1 MGAPIG
7 EREVVNIPFP
17 YTLCPV
23 KESAMH
29 QTAGLPAE
37 LLKFLKQLKNN
48 NNRQWF
54 QINKDRYEHDVRE
67 PLLKFIEAFEPRLE
81 KISPH
86 FVADARKV
94 GGSLFRIYR
103 DTRFSH
109 DKSPYKTHAGVQFRH
124 ERAKD
129 VHAPGFYLH
138 IEPKQ
143 AFVGVG
149 IWHPDSDT
157 LKLLRDA
164 IVENPAKWKR
174 AKSAKAFGDALKRAP
189 KGYDPDHPLIEDLRR
204 KDFIAVTELK
214 DKDLVAPAFLDRFTK
229 TCTAAKPFMR
239 FLAEACGL
247 EW

>member
-1 MGAPIG
+1 MP
-7 EREVVNIPFP
+7 
-17 YTLCPV
+17 
-23 KESAMH
+23 
-29 QTAGLPAE
+29 TAARFKPE
-37 LLKFLKQLKNN
+37 LITFLKQLKKN
-48 NNRQWF
+48 NNREWF
-54 QINKDRYEHDVRE
+54 QENKDRYESEVRE
-67 PLLKFIEAFEPRLE
+67 PLLKFIEAFEPRLT

-86 FVADARKV
+86 FVANPSKV
-94 GGSLFRIYR
+94 GGSLFRIHR
-103 DTRFSH
+103 DTRFSR
-109 DKSPYKTHAGVQFRH
+109 DKSPYKTYAGVQFRH
-124 ERAKD
+124 GRAKD

-138 IEPKQ
+138 IEPNQ
-143 AFVGVG
+143 AFIGVG

-174 AKSAKAFGDALKRAP
+174 AKSAKDFTAEFELAGDSLKRAP

-204 KDFIAVTELK
+204 KDFIAVTKLK

-229 TCTAAKPFMR
+229 TCTAATPFMR

>member
-1 MGAPIG
+1 MP
-7 EREVVNIPFP
+7 
-17 YTLCPV
+17 
-23 KESAMH
+23 S
-29 QTAGLPAE
+29 TARIRPEILR
-37 LLKFLKQLKNN
+37 FLGQLAKN

-54 QINKDRYEHDVRE
+54 QKNKDRYESEVRE

-86 FVADARKV
+86 FVADARRT

-109 DKSPYKTHAGVQFRH
+109 DKRPYKTHAGVQFRH

-143 AFVGVG
+143 AFIGVG

-174 AKSAKAFGDALKRAP
+174 AKSAKSFTAEFELAGDSLKRAP

-204 KDFIAVTELK
+204 KDFIAVTKLK
-214 DKDLVAPAFLDRFTK
+214 EKDLVAPGFLDSFTK

-247 EW
+247 EL

>member
-1 MGAPIG
+1 MPKAAHLQP
-7 EREVVNIPFP
+7 
-17 YTLCPV
+17 
-23 KESAMH
+23 
-29 QTAGLPAE
+29 E
-37 LLKFLKQLKNN
+37 LITFLRQLAKNN
-48 NNRQWF
+48 NREWF
-54 QINKDRYEHDVRE
+54 QKNKDRYESEVRE

-109 DKSPYKTHAGVQFRH
+109 DKRPYKTHAGVQFRH

-138 IEPKQ
+138 IEPRQ
-143 AFVGVG
+143 AFIGVG

-174 AKSAKAFGDALKRAP
+174 AKSAKSFAAEFDLAGDSLKRAP

-204 KDFIAVTELK
+204 KDFIAVTKLK
-214 DKDLVAPAFLDRFTK
+214 ERDLVAPGFLDRFTK
-229 TCTAAKPFMR
+229 TCTVATPFMR

>member
-1 MGAPIG
+1 MPSTARIG
-7 EREVVNIPFP
+7 PEILRFF
-17 YTLCPV
+17 
-23 KESAMH
+23 
-29 QTAGLPAE
+29 G
-37 LLKFLKQLKNN
+37 QLAKNN
-48 NNRQWF
+48 NREWF
-54 QINKDRYEHDVRE
+54 QKNKDRYETEVRD
-67 PLLKFIEAFEPRLE
+67 PLLRFIEAFEPRLE

-86 FVADARKV
+86 FVADARKT

-103 DTRFSH
+103 DTRFSR
-109 DKSPYKTHAGVQFRH
+109 DKRPYKTHAGVRFRH

-174 AKSAKAFGDALKRAP
+174 AKSGKAFTAEFELAGDSLKRAP

-204 KDFIAVTELK
+204 KDFIAVTKLK

-239 FLAEACGL
+239 FLAEAWGL

>member
-1 MGAPIG
+1 MRA
-7 EREVVNIPFP
+7 
-17 YTLCPV
+17 
-23 KESAMH
+23 
-29 QTAGLPAE
+29 
-37 LLKFLKQLKNN
+37 
-48 NNRQWF
+48 
-54 QINKDRYEHDVRE
+54 
-67 PLLKFIEAFEPRLE
+67 RL
-81 KISPH
+81 
-86 FVADARKV
+86 V
-94 GGSLFRIYR
+94 GSLFRIYR

-109 DKSPYKTHAGVQFRH
+109 DKRPYKTHAGVQFRH

-143 AFVGVG
+143 AFIGVG

-174 AKSAKAFGDALKRAP
+174 AKSAKSFTAEFELAGDSLKRAP

-204 KDFIAVTELK
+204 KDFIAVTKLK

-229 TCTAAKPFMR
+229 TCTSAKPFMR

>member
-1 MGAPIG
+1 MPKAAHLQP
-7 EREVVNIPFP
+7 
-17 YTLCPV
+17 
-23 KESAMH
+23 
-29 QTAGLPAE
+29 E
-37 LLKFLKQLKNN
+37 LLTYLTQLKKN

-54 QINKDRYEHDVRE
+54 QKNKNRYETEVRD
-67 PLLKFIEAFEPRLE
+67 PLLHFIEAFAPRL
-81 KISPH
+81 KNISPH
-86 FVADARKV
+86 FIADARKT

-109 DKSPYKTHAGVQFRH
+109 DKRPYKTHAGVQFRH

-174 AKSAKAFGDALKRAP
+174 AKSAKAFNAEFELAGDSLKRAP

-204 KDFIAVTELK
+204 KDFIAVTKLK

>member
-1 MGAPIG
+1 MPSTARIG
-7 EREVVNIPFP
+7 PEILR
-17 YTLCPV
+17 
-23 KESAMH
+23 
-29 QTAGLPAE
+29 
-37 LLKFLKQLKNN
+37 FLGQLAKH
-48 NNRQWF
+48 NNREWF
-54 QINKDRYEHDVRE
+54 QKNKDRYESEVRE
-67 PLLKFIEAFEPRLE
+67 PLLRFIEAFEPRLE

-86 FVADARKV
+86 FVADARKT

-109 DKSPYKTHAGVQFRH
+109 DKRPYKTHAGVRFRH

-157 LKLLRDA
+157 LKLLREA

-174 AKSAKAFGDALKRAP
+174 AKSAKSFTAEFELAGDSLKRAP

-204 KDFIAVTELK
+204 KDFIAVTKLK
-214 DKDLVAPAFLDRFTK
+214 DKDLVAPAFLDRFTR

>member
-1 MGAPIG
+1 MP
-7 EREVVNIPFP
+7 
-17 YTLCPV
+17 
-23 KESAMH
+23 K
-29 QTAGLPAE
+29 TAHLQPGL
-37 LLKFLKQLKNN
+37 LQFLKQLKTN
-48 NNRQWF
+48 NNREWF
-54 QINKDRYEHDVRE
+54 QKNKDRYESDVRQ
-67 PLLKFIEAFEPRLE
+67 PLLKFIEAFGPRLA

-86 FVADARKV
+86 FVANPSKV
-94 GGSLFRIYR
+94 GGSLFRIHR

-109 DKSPYKTHAGVQFRH
+109 DKRPYKTYAGVQFRH

-138 IEPKQ
+138 IEPQQ
-143 AFVGVG
+143 AFIGVG

-164 IVENPAKWKR
+164 IVESPAKWKR
-174 AKSAKAFGDALKRAP
+174 AESAKAFAERFELAGDSLKRAP
-189 KGYDPDHPLIEDLRR
+189 KGYDPGHPLIEDLRR
-204 KDFIAVTELK
+204 KDFIAVTKLK
-214 DKDLVAPAFLDRFTK
+214 EKDLVAPAFLDRFTK

>member
-1 MGAPIG
+1 MLEA
-7 EREVVNIPFP
+7 ERFVQEIN
-17 YTLCPV
+17 T
-23 KESAMH
+23 SANLQH
-29 QTAGLPAE
+29 PHI
-37 LLKFLKQLKNN
+37 F
-48 NNRQWF
+48 R
-54 QINKDRYEHDVRE
+54 
-67 PLLKFIEAFEPRLE
+67 PLLRFIEAFGPRLE

-86 FVADARKV
+86 FVADPRKT

-109 DKSPYKTHAGVQFRH
+109 DKRPYKTHAGVQFRH

-138 IEPKQ
+138 IEPQQ
-143 AFVGVG
+143 AFIGLG

-174 AKSAKAFGDALKRAP
+174 AKSAKSFTAEFELAGDALKRAP

-204 KDFIAVTELK
+204 KDFIAVTKLK
-214 DKDLVAPAFLDRFTK
+214 DKDLVASGFLDRFTK
-229 TCTAAKPFMR
+229 SCTVAKPFMR

>member
-1 MGAPIG
+1 MPSTARIG
-7 EREVVNIPFP
+7 PEILR
-17 YTLCPV
+17 
-23 KESAMH
+23 
-29 QTAGLPAE
+29 
-37 LLKFLKQLKNN
+37 FLEQLAKN

-54 QINKDRYEHDVRE
+54 QENKDRYETEVRE

-86 FVADARKV
+86 FIADARKT

-109 DKSPYKTHAGVQFRH
+109 DKRPYKTHAGVQFRH

-174 AKSAKAFGDALKRAP
+174 AKSAKAFAAEFELAGDSLKRAP

-204 KDFIAVTELK
+204 KDFIAVTKLK
-214 DKDLVAPAFLDRFTK
+214 DKDLLAPAFLDRFTK
-229 TCTAAKPFMR
+229 SCTAAKPFMR

>member
-1 MGAPIG
+1 MP
-7 EREVVNIPFP
+7 E
-17 YTLCPV
+17 
-23 KESAMH
+23 
-29 QTAGLPAE
+29 TAYVQPE
-37 LLKFLKQLKNN
+37 LITFLKELKKNN
-48 NNRQWF
+48 DREWF
-54 QINKDRYEHDVRE
+54 QKNKDRYESEVRE
-67 PLLKFIEAFEPRLE
+67 PLLKFIEAFGPRLE

-86 FVADARKV
+86 FVADFRKT

-109 DKSPYKTHAGVQFRH
+109 DKRPYKTHAGVQFRH
-124 ERAKD
+124 ERASD

-138 IEPKQ
+138 IEPEQ

-149 IWHPDSDT
+149 IWHPDSGT

-174 AKSAKAFGDALKRAP
+174 AKSANAFAERFELAGDSLKRAP

-204 KDFIAVTELK
+204 KDFIAVMKLK
-214 DKDLVAPAFLDRFTK
+214 EKDITAPDFLDRFTE
-229 TCTAAKPFMR
+229 TCTAGKPFMR

>member
-1 MGAPIG
+1 MP
-7 EREVVNIPFP
+7 
-17 YTLCPV
+17 
-23 KESAMH
+23 K
-29 QTAGLPAE
+29 TAHLQPE
-37 LLKFLKQLKNN
+37 LLTFLKQLKQN

-54 QINKDRYEHDVRE
+54 QKNKDCYETAVRE

-86 FVADARKV
+86 FVADARKT

-109 DKSPYKTHAGVQFRH
+109 DKRPYKTHAGVQFRH

-174 AKSAKAFGDALKRAP
+174 AKSAKAFTAEFELAGDSLKRAP

-204 KDFIAVTELK
+204 KDFIAVTKLK